1 MERFIIEYV
10 SMDKRLLIISF
21 CLALFA
27 SKAISQQK
35 DSTFQSKNAVYA
47 DFSTQ
52 GAFYSINF
60 DRIFYQ
66 NKKINLSY
74 RFGLSVLND
83 DIAFPLGINLFTGKK
98 NSHLDFS
105 LVIIPYIFDYK
116 SFLSSN
122 DLSDKCIYVAPGIG
136 YRHQKPSGGFFFRV
150 LVSPMLF
157 LDPKMG
163 DFWNMDPTLYFA
175 ANMGIGLTF

>member
-1 MERFIIEYV
+1 MRLYIMGII
-10 SMDKRLLIISF
+10 SIGKRLLILF
-21 CLALFA
+21 LCLFFFT
-27 SKAISQQK
+27 KKVVSQNI
-35 DSTFQSKNAVYA
+35 DTTFQSKNAIYT

-60 DRIFYQ
+60 ERIFYQ
-66 NKKINLSY
+66 NKKINISY
-74 RFGLSVLND
+74 RFGLTILKD
-83 DIAFPLGINLFTGKK
+83 DIAFPMGINLFTGKK

-122 DLSDKCIYVAPGIG
+122 DLSDKCMYVAPGIG
-136 YRHQKPSGGFFFRV
+136 YRYQKPSGGFFFRV
-150 LVSPMLF
+150 LVSPMIF
-157 LDPKMG
+157 LDPPTG

-175 ANMGIGLTF
+175 ANLGIGLTF